1 MDKVKGIIEILR
13 SNPQFPIVVGIG
25 TTSIFIGLSIL
36 VGSVEQAETAP
47 DLKPHCF

>member
-13 SNPQFPIVVGIG
+13 SNPQFPIVVDIGI
-25 TTSIFIGLSIL
+25 TSIFIGLSIL
-36 VGSVEQAETAP
+36 VGSVEQAEAAP